1 MTAIPI
7 RALHPYEV
15 CIAPGLLPDLG
26 PRAAALLPP
35 RQAMLV
41 SDDRVYPLYGPAAEA
56 SLTRAG
62 FRVSRFVFP
71 HGEKSKSLPTYTA
84 LVQTLFDNGFTG
96 GDSIIA
102 LGGGVVGDLA
112 GFAAA
117 TYHRGLPYIQVPT
130 TLLSAV
136 DSSVGGKTGVNLPG
150 GKNQVGAFHQPALV
164 LCDPTL
170 LETLPPAEY
179 QNGCAEII
187 KCALLQSEPL
197 FRAIAEKPVSR
208 QWESVIAACVEIKGD
223 FVQSDEF
230 DTGRRR
236 LLNLGHTV
244 GHAIE
249 AVSGYTVPHGSA
261 VSIGMATAT
270 RAACRRGFCAPE
282 TLSALETL
290 LAAYGLPT
298 ATDYTAQAL
307 AAAALAAVEV
317 IRSGE
322 GKELRRRVSV
332 LANSLSAAL
341 GMPGRPVSS
350 IFPVVVGENDAAL
363 AAADA
368 LLEQGF
374 LAPAIRYP
382 TVPRGTARL
391 RITVTAAHESGQV
404 TRLGT
409 ALKELL
415 HGK

>member
-1 MTAIPI
+1 MTAVPI

-35 RQAMLV
+35 RRVMLV
-41 SDDRVYPLYGPAAEA
+41 SDDRVYPLYGLAAEA
-56 SLTRAG
+56 SLTHAG

-84 LVQTLFDNGFTG
+84 LVQALFDNDFTG
-96 GDSIIA
+96 GDSVIA

-136 DSSVGGKTGVNLPG
+136 DSSVGGKTAVNLPG

-164 LCDPTL
+164 LCDPSL
-170 LETLPPAEY
+170 LETLPSAEY

-197 FRAIAEKPVSR
+197 FRTIAENPVSR

-223 FVQSDEF
+223 FIQSDEF

-249 AVSGYTVPHGSA
+249 AVSGVPHGPA

-270 RAACRRGFCAPE
+270 RAACRRGFCASE
-282 TLSALETL
+282 TLSALENL
-290 LAAYGLPT
+290 LSLYGLPT

-307 AAAALAAVEV
+307 AAAALSDKK
-317 IRSGE
+317 RWGDT
-322 GKELRRRVSV
+322 LPLV
-332 LANSLSAAL
+332 LPEAI
-341 GMPGRPVSS
+341 GRCRLEPVPVSELPDW
-350 IFPVVVGENDAAL
+350 FRDGG
-363 AAADA
+363 
-368 LLEQGF
+368 LL
-374 LAPAIRYP
+374 
-382 TVPRGTARL
+382 
-391 RITVTAAHESGQV
+391 
-404 TRLGT
+404 
-409 ALKELL
+409 
-415 HGK
+415 

>member
-1 MTAIPI
+1 M
-7 RALHPYEV
+7 RAVSISASHPYEV
-15 CIAPGLLPDLG
+15 RIGSGLLFDLG
-26 PRAAALLPP
+26 AQLRGLFAAPRSV
-35 RQAMLV
+35 MVV
-41 SDDRVYPLYGPAAEA
+41 SDDTVSALYGPAAER
-56 SLTRAG
+56 SLRDAG
-62 FRVSRFVFP
+62 FCPERFVFP
-71 HGEKSKSLPTYTA
+71 HGERSKTLSTYAALQQALLTA
-84 LVQTLFDNGFTG
+84 GFTRS
-96 GDSIIA
+96 DLIVA
-102 LGGGVVGDLA
+102 LGGGVAGDLA

-117 TYHRGLPYIQVPT
+117 TYQRGIPYVQVPT

-136 DSSVGGKTGVNLPG
+136 DSSVGGKTAVNLPG

-164 LCDPTL
+164 LCDPSL

-223 FVQSDEF
+223 FIQSDEF

-270 RAACRRGFCAPE
+270 RAACRRGLCAPE
-282 TLSALETL
+282 TLSALEGL

-307 AAAALAAVEV
+307 AAAALAD
-317 IRSGE
+317 
-322 GKELRRRVSV
+322 KKRRGDTLPLV
-332 LANSLSAAL
+332 LPEAI
-341 GMPGRPVSS
+341 GRCRLEPVPVSELS
-350 IFPVVVGENDAAL
+350 DWFRDGG
-363 AAADA
+363 
-368 LLEQGF
+368 LL
-374 LAPAIRYP
+374 
-382 TVPRGTARL
+382 
-391 RITVTAAHESGQV
+391 
-404 TRLGT
+404 
-409 ALKELL
+409 
-415 HGK
+415 

>member
-1 MTAIPI
+1 MTAVPI
-7 RALHPYEV
+7 RALRPYEV
-15 CIAPGLLPDLG
+15 CIAPGLLSDLG

-35 RQAMLV
+35 RRAMLV

-84 LVQTLFDNGFTG
+84 LAQALFDNDFTG

-136 DSSVGGKTGVNLPG
+136 DSSVGGKTAVNLPG

-164 LCDPTL
+164 LCDPSL

-187 KCALLQSEPL
+187 KCALLQSQSL

-223 FVQSDEF
+223 FIQSDEF

-270 RAACRRGFCAPE
+270 RAACRRGLCAPE
-282 TLSALETL
+282 TLSALENL

-307 AAAALAAVEV
+307 AAAALAD
-317 IRSGE
+317 
-322 GKELRRRVSV
+322 KKRRGDTLPLV
-332 LANSLSAAL
+332 LPEAI
-341 GMPGRPVSS
+341 GRCRLEPV
-350 IFPVVVGENDAAL
+350 PV
-363 AAADA
+363 DA
-368 LLEQGF
+368 LPGWF
-374 LAPAIRYP
+374 RD
-382 TVPRGTARL
+382 G
-391 RITVTAAHESGQV
+391 G
-404 TRLGT
+404 
-409 ALKELL
+409 LL
-415 HGK
+415 

>member
-1 MTAIPI
+1 MTAVSI

-15 CIAPGLLPDLG
+15 CIAPGLLSDLG

-35 RQAMLV
+35 RRAMLV
-41 SDDRVYPLYGPAAEA
+41 SDDRVYPLYGPAAEV

-71 HGEKSKSLPTYTA
+71 HGEKSKSLSTYTA
-84 LVQTLFDNGFTG
+84 LVQALFDNDFTG
-96 GDSIIA
+96 GDSVIA

-136 DSSVGGKTGVNLPG
+136 DSSVGGKTAVNLPG

-187 KCALLQSEPL
+187 KCALLQSQSL

-223 FVQSDEF
+223 FIQSDEF

-244 GHAIE
+244 
-249 AVSGYTVPHGSA
+249 PHGPA

-270 RAACRRGFCAPE
+270 RAACRRGLCAPE
-282 TLSALETL
+282 TLSALENL

-298 ATDYTAQAL
+298 TTDYTAQAL
-307 AAAALAAVEV
+307 AAAALAD
-317 IRSGE
+317 
-322 GKELRRRVSV
+322 KKRRGDTLPLV
-332 LANSLSAAL
+332 LPEAI
-341 GMPGRPVSS
+341 GRCRLEPVPVSELPDW
-350 IFPVVVGENDAAL
+350 FRDGG
-363 AAADA
+363 
-368 LLEQGF
+368 LL
-374 LAPAIRYP
+374 
-382 TVPRGTARL
+382 
-391 RITVTAAHESGQV
+391 
-404 TRLGT
+404 
-409 ALKELL
+409 
-415 HGK
+415 

>member
-1 MTAIPI
+1 MTAVPI
-7 RALHPYEV
+7 RALRPYEV
-15 CIAPGLLPDLG
+15 CIAPGLLSDLG

-35 RQAMLV
+35 RRAMLV

-56 SLTRAG
+56 SLTHAG

-84 LVQTLFDNGFTG
+84 LVQALFDNGFTG
-96 GDSIIA
+96 GDSVIA

-117 TYHRGLPYIQVPT
+117 TYHRGLPCIQVPT

-136 DSSVGGKTGVNLPG
+136 DSSVGGKTAVNLPG

-164 LCDPTL
+164 LCDPSL

-187 KCALLQSEPL
+187 KCALLQSQSL
-197 FRAIAEKPVSR
+197 FRAIAENPVSR

-223 FVQSDEF
+223 FIQSDEF

-249 AVSGYTVPHGSA
+249 AVSGYTVPHGPA
-261 VSIGMATAT
+261 VSIGMATAA
-270 RAACRRGFCAPE
+270 RAACRRGLCAPE
-282 TLSALETL
+282 TLSALENL

-307 AAAALAAVEV
+307 AAAALAD
-317 IRSGE
+317 
-322 GKELRRRVSV
+322 KKRRGDTLPLV
-332 LANSLSAAL
+332 LPEAI
-341 GMPGRPVSS
+341 GRCRLEPVPVSELPDW
-350 IFPVVVGENDAAL
+350 FRDGG
-363 AAADA
+363 
-368 LLEQGF
+368 LL
-374 LAPAIRYP
+374 
-382 TVPRGTARL
+382 
-391 RITVTAAHESGQV
+391 
-404 TRLGT
+404 
-409 ALKELL
+409 
-415 HGK
+415 